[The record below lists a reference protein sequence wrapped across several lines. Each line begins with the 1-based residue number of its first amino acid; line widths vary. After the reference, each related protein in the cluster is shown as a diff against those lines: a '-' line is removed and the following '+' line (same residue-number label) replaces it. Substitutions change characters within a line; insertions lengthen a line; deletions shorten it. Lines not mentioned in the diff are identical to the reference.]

1 LNWTIGSLANACP
14 GQDEIICWRVLLDDL
29 DEVQLVSLYERLGP
43 DEKVRAN
50 AFLKPIDRNR
60 YIAAHGTLRILGKHI
75 LGVEVQITVNAY
87 GKPQFLNTPLQFNL
101 SHSGNV
107 ILLAFSLNSPVGVDV
122 EQKRAIDDLD
132 LIAANYFHQS
142 EVQAM
147 NGLEEPLLSETFF
160 SCWSKKE
167 AVVKALGLGLS
178 LPLNAFEV
186 DASPLVGECVARLE
200 SQFPQSWT
208 LLGFSPLEG
217 YSAAL
222 ASPFPKMQP
231 IFLEFNYVA
240 TQQ

>member
-1 LNWTIGSLANACP
+1 MNWTIGSFANASP
-14 GQDEIICWRVLLDDL
+14 GQNEIVCWRVLLDDL

-50 AFLKPIDRNR
+50 AFLKPVDRDR
-60 YIAAHGTLRILGKHI
+60 YIAAHGVLRILGEQI

-122 EQKRAIDDLD
+122 EQKREIDDLG

-147 NGLEEPLLSETFF
+147 NGLAEPLLSDTFF

-186 DASPLVGECVARLE
+186 DISPLDGECAVRLDH
-200 SQFPQSWT
+200 QFPQSWT
-208 LLGFSPLEG
+208 LRAFCPLGG

-222 ASPFPKMQP
+222 ASSQPKMQLR
-231 IFLEFNYVA
+231 FLEFNYVA
-240 TQQ
+240 MQQ

>member
-1 LNWTIGSLANACP
+1 MNWIIGSLANASP
-14 GQDEIICWRVLLDDL
+14 RQNEIVCWRVLLDDL
-29 DEVQLVSLYERLGP
+29 DEVQLASLYGRLVP
-43 DEKVRAN
+43 DEKLRAN

-60 YIAAHGTLRILGKHI
+60 YITAHGVLRILGKQI
-75 LGVEVQITVNAY
+75 LGAEVQITVNAY
-87 GKPQFLNTPLQFNL
+87 GKPQFLNTPIQFNL
-101 SHSGNV
+101 SHSGNI
-107 ILLAFSLNSPVGVDV
+107 ILLAFSLNSSVGVDV
-122 EQKRAIDDLD
+122 ERKRVIDDLD
-132 LIAANYFHQS
+132 LIAANYFHRS

-147 NGLEEPLLSETFF
+147 NGLSEPLLSDIFF

-186 DASPLVGECVARLE
+186 DASPLVGECVVRLE

-208 LLGFSPLEG
+208 LWAFCPSEG

-222 ASPFPKMQP
+222 ASPLPKMQP
-231 IFLEFNYVA
+231 RFFGFNYVA